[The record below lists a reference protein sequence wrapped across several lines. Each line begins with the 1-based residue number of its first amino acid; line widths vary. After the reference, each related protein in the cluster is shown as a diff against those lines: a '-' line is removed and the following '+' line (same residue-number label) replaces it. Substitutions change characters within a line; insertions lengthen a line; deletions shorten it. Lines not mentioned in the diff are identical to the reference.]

1 MTARELRF
9 AELYIQTGNAV
20 KAAVG
25 AGYSEKTAR
34 FASNWLNPHK
44 PTKYKAELSQYID
57 ELNEQIRTESIMSA
71 VQRQEMLSSIA
82 KDENE
87 QTAVRI
93 KAIDALN
100 KMDGQYI
107 KKVQASVEPS
117 PKLADVFAQLTT
129 AELKELAHDDE

>member
-34 FASNWLNPHK
+34 FASNWLNPQK

-57 ELNEQIRTESIMSA
+57 ELSEQIRSESIMSA
-71 VQRQEMLSSIA
+71 AERQEMLSSIA

-93 KAIDALN
+93 RAIDTLN
-100 KMDGQYI
+100 KMDG
-107 KKVQASVEPS
+107 
-117 PKLADVFAQLTT
+117 
-129 AELKELAHDDE
+129 